1 MITNAILF
9 IIYLVILTVTAPLRL
24 LNDVSLDSNF
34 ADSIITASSYVSVF
48 NTLLPISTLL
58 TIFGIFITFE
68 TLYFAYKTLMWVIKK
83 IPTLN

>member
-68 TLYFAYKTLMWVIKK
+68 TLYVAYKTLMWVIKK